1 MTKTRA
7 TAVRQIARLER
18 AAVIGERFHHE
29 LLALPASA
37 RRSRLL
43 QANRTAMTGI
53 HDQTAKALH
62 QLHAVAP
69 TKVE

>member
-7 TAVRQIARLER
+7 TAARQIARLER

-29 LLALPASA
+29 LLALPDSA

-43 QANRTAMTGI
+43 RANRTAMTGI
-53 HDQTAKALH
+53 QQQTAKVLI
-62 QLHAVAP
+62 QLQAVAP
-69 TKVE
+69 TNVG